1 MKVSLDAEALRQAVF
16 VRNLSAIETK
26 TAFITLFL
34 AGIKFA
40 VVVKFKES
48 FLKSHQFKIVLTS
61 IKNKDTWL
69 SCGTWATILPIFKK
83 NRFDDKKLHSTIKAY
98 LKIPLIF

>member
-61 IKNKDTWL
+61 I
-69 SCGTWATILPIFKK
+69 SVP
-83 NRFDDKKLHSTIKAY
+83 LHMP
-98 LKIPLIF
+98 PLITVPSTVASKKPYSSGKKV